1 MTPLVAP
8 LLFAAARVLALA
20 AANPGQYRMGDLFV
34 VLAVVTVVTGLAVA
48 GVLAVLRLLDRSDRA
63 VPLTAAVALVGVLW
77 FFYYVPTRVGLIG
90 LGHRLGSHRVLAPV
104 AILATIA
111 VLTWLWRQP
120 RSRLQSLGMFLNRC
134 GVVLLVLVG
143 VQVAMSDNR
152 SARAMRSHGLVRDLA
167 VPVPTVSVPPGRNAP
182 PRDIYLIVLDG
193 HANGR
198 VLSEVFG
205 LDNSRFEDSLRVLG
219 FLVPRDMR
227 SNYVQTYL
235 SVTSLLN
242 FSQLTR
248 LTEDLGPS
256 STDHALPTYLVRHNR
271 AARFLKAHGYRFVLF
286 PSAWWAATATSPLA
300 DVAFDPHEGFDLG
313 YELQRTELRLAV
325 ARSSL
330 LRYVLPDDRPQVPLV
345 AQFLRSFEGLR
356 RVPLD
361 PAPTF
366 TFAHLLLPH
375 IPYILDERCRPLANP
390 VSDDQEADTP
400 AQRAAYVAQVRCT
413 DRLVLELV
421 TTLLR
426 RSQTP
431 PVILVVGDHG
441 PRFADIDFYGHPAR
455 VSTAFVRERF
465 GALGA
470 FYLPAGGGRAFR
482 EPVTL
487 VNVLGDVLR
496 YYLGATLPR
505 SDDAMYVSGQ
515 ELYRFYQVDPSLL
528 APDGPPP
535 DGGP

>member
-1 MTPLVAP
+1 MSPLVAP
-8 LLFAAARVLALA
+8 LLFAAARVLAIA
-20 AANPGQYRMGDLFV
+20 AANPGQYRMGDLIV
-34 VLAVVTVVTGLAVA
+34 VLAVVTLVTGLAVG
-48 GVLAVLRLLDRSDRA
+48 GVVAVLRRLERADRA
-63 VPLTAAVALVGVLW
+63 IPLAAAVALLGVLW
-77 FFYYVPTRVGLIG
+77 FYYYVPTRVSLVSLGHG
-90 LGHRLGSHRVLAPV
+90 LGSQRVLAPL
-104 AILATIA
+104 AILATLA
-111 VLTWLWRQP
+111 ALAWLWRQP
-120 RSRLQSLGMFLNRC
+120 RGRLQGLGMFLNRC
-134 GVVLLVLVG
+134 GVVLLVIVG
-143 VQVAMSDNR
+143 AQAMLSEAR
-152 SARAMRSHGLVRDLA
+152 ATRAMRSRGLVHDLA
-167 VPVPTVSVPPGRNAP
+167 APIPTVSTSPGRNTP

-198 VLSEVFG
+198 ALSEVFG
-205 LDNSRFEDSLRVLG
+205 FDNSRFEDSLRVLG

-242 FSQLTR
+242 FSQVTQ

-256 STDHALPTYLVRHNR
+256 STDHSLPTYLVRHNR
-271 AARFLKAHGYRFVLF
+271 AARFLREHGYRYVLF

-300 DVAFDPHEGFDLG
+300 DVEFDPHEGFELG
-313 YELQRTELRLAV
+313 YEIHRTELRLAV

-330 LRYVLPDDRPQVPLV
+330 LRYVLPDELPQVPMV

-356 RVPLD
+356 EVPLD

-375 IPYILDERCRPLANP
+375 IPYILDERCRPLTHP
-390 VSDDQEADTP
+390 VADDQEADTP
-400 AQRAAYVAQVRCT
+400 AQRAAYVAQVRCA

-426 RSQTP
+426 RSRTP

-441 PRFADIDFYGHPAR
+441 PRFADVGFYGHPAR

-470 FYLPAGGGRAFR
+470 FYLPAGGGSAFR

-496 YYLGATLPR
+496 YYLGAAVPR

-515 ELYRFYQVDPSLL
+515 ELYRFYPVDPRLL

-535 DGGP
+535 AGGP